1 MPNKILDAGFVTCF
15 QVHANVIM
23 QIIMQIHDVN
33 HTEANGSMEI
43 CECRTTEKHEVHA
56 NVIMQIHDVK
66 ICDAEPH
73 GGKRLSG
80 DL

>member
-15 QVHANVIM
+15 SGACKRYYQV
-23 QIIMQIHDVN
+23 
-33 HTEANGSMEI
+33 
-43 CECRTTEKHEVHA
+43 HEVHA